1 MNWYYFKH
9 KGMTLA
15 PIYAKNEKEAR
26 EKLPIQHSWCNAPIN
41 AELLKTEQLSQYE
54 IICQL

>member
-26 EKLPIQHSWCNAPIN
+26 KHFERMNKETEP
-41 AELLKTEQLSQYE
+41 LKVLKVSKV
-54 IICQL
+54 